1 MPLPNFIS
9 KIFAGGA
16 SGLID
21 SIKDTVDELNL
32 SKEEKEQFK
41 ENLLKE
47 TNAHIQAMESNA
59 IRETEAYLKDVDSAR
74 NLQVEAL
81 KQEDHFSKRFVY
93 FLAAGLIVL
102 AFGFDML
109 FFFVQ
114 YPERNHDIINMIAGV
129 LNTVALTSVVSFFF
143 GSSAGSANKQK
154 QLDNVIQKMS

>member
-1 MPLPNFIS
+1 MPLPNFIT

-21 SIKDTVDELNL
+21 SVTGAIDKLTL
-32 SKEEKEQFK
+32 SKEEKQQFTAD
-41 ENLLKE
+41 LLKE

-74 NLQVEAL
+74 QMQIEAL

-93 FLAAGLIVL
+93 FLAAGLILLTFV
-102 AFGFDML
+102 FDLM
-109 FFFVQ
+109 FFFIQ
-114 YPERNHDIINMIAGV
+114 YPERNHDIVNMIAGV
-129 LNTVALTSVVSFFF
+129 LNTVALASVVSFFF

-154 QLDNVIQKMS
+154 QLDNLLQK